1 MFLTEKKIIQLLQNH
16 AAKRAPVE
24 WDSAFRMAAVLTPLL
39 IENGKCHLLFTR
51 RTEMVNSHKGQV
63 SFPGGLIEPQDNGPI
78 ATALRET
85 YEEIGIPPEKI
96 KILGQL
102 DDVYTASTGFVITP
116 IVGRIPWPVQL
127 KISADEVSRVFTIPL
142 SWLANP
148 DHLEERSMILPDGRV
163 IPDVLYYKPYNGEEV
178 WGITARITLKLLQ
191 VLELA

>member
-1 MFLTEKKIIQLLQNH
+1 MFLTEKKIIRLLQNH
-16 AAKRAPVE
+16 ATKRALVE
-24 WDSAFRMAAVLTPLL
+24 WDSAFRMAAVLVPLL
-39 IENGKCHLLFTR
+39 IKNGECHLLFTR

-63 SFPGGLIEPQDNGPI
+63 SFPGGLIEPQDNGPT

-127 KISADEVSRVFTIPL
+127 KISAEEVSRVFTIPL

-148 DHLEERSMILPDGRV
+148 DHLEERSMALPDGCV

-191 VLELA
+191 VLGLA